1 MQSHKFPNLTL
12 TELRAR
18 LDRANARCDQARSDA
33 EFNACRELAMAARYE
48 LENMLHKLG
57 RAA

>member
-1 MQSHKFPNLTL
+1 MAFSPNPTL

-18 LDRANARCDQARSDA
+18 LDRANARCDQARTDA
-33 EFNACRELAMAARYE
+33 EFIACRELAMAARYE
-48 LENMLHKLG
+48 LENMQHKLG

>member
-1 MQSHKFPNLTL
+1 MAFSPNPTL

-33 EFNACRELAMAARYE
+33 EFIACRELAMAARYD